1 MSNLIEIIKSFLP
14 AFKSQHDME
23 EAFLSE
29 ASDVSDLERRMRLLD
44 SDAREATR
52 GLVYGTMMP

>member
-14 AFKSQHDME
+14 AFKSQHDIE

-29 ASDVSDLERRMRLLD
+29 ASDVCDLERRMRLID
-44 SDAREATR
+44 SDAREAAR
-52 GLVYGTMMP
+52 SLVYGTMMP